1 MKVAKIV
8 VEEIN
13 NVDRLHSAFE
23 MGMRLIEGKFEVE
36 KRKTFGFGCGH
47 HCDAWGIF
55 CGSTCLQGL
64 DPTED
69 MIKARFAIDVLGKKE
84 ITVQDMA
91 EIGRDFNKFHEATME
106 ELKAKLS
113 LANMEKRI
121 EKFSKKQ

>member
-13 NVDRLHSAFE
+13 NTDRLHSAFE
-23 MGMRLIEGKFEVE
+23 MGMRLIDSKLEVE

-64 DPTED
+64 NLTDD
-69 MIKARFAIDVLGKKE
+69 IIQARFAIDVLGKKE
-84 ITVQDMA
+84 ITAQDMD
-91 EIGRDFNKFHEATME
+91 EISKDFKKFHESTME
-106 ELKAKLS
+106 ELKGKLS
-113 LANMEKRI
+113 LSNMEKRI
-121 EKFSKKQ
+121 EKFSRKQ